1 MNVKVGND
9 KIVAGDYSTYNGI
22 KVGLL
27 RRHTYNNSFLEFTK
41 EKVFDCEIVYYDT
54 PTDLTNALID
64 DEVDALAD
72 SYIRIPED
80 EKVIEN
86 FGETPYYIMARKE
99 DQNLIDQID
108 YAIDAMNVELPN
120 WRTELYN
127 KYYGVQE
134 MNTELTEAEETLL
147 KKMQDEDYVI
157 RAVMSPDN
165 NPYS

>member
-1 MNVKVGND
+1 
-9 KIVAGDYSTYNGI
+9 
-22 KVGLL
+22 
-27 RRHTYNNSFLEFTK
+27 
-41 EKVFDCEIVYYDT
+41 
-54 PTDLTNALID
+54 
-64 DEVDALAD
+64 
-72 SYIRIPED
+72 
-80 EKVIEN
+80 
-86 FGETPYYIMARKE
+86 MARKE